1 MRNGTF
7 DSSLLSVFRLFV
19 GIRLIF
25 VAISW
30 LALRLIVVPFHP
42 FYPIISYI
50 SFTDVFVLLIYLS
63 WPWPRLKL
71 GKLYLPLALMIATVT
86 PIIENFLTSG
96 AGQTSALNLI
106 MAFAGQWQLIIILLF
121 PFILI
126 SWEYPYKWVVASD
139 LFLGVLEGSLVAIAS
154 FMSNA
159 QMEAVIGVIIFRTL
173 LFLLVGYFINSL
185 ITEQRRQNHKFEQ
198 ANRQLALQAKALEAL
213 ATSRERNRLARELHD
228 TLAHSLSALAV
239 QLEAVSALW
248 DSNPQRSHDLME
260 QSLTMTRNGLNEAR
274 RAIQS
279 LRITPLED
287 LGLLLAL
294 RNLAISSA
302 ERNVATIDIRMP
314 NELPALGP
322 EVEHGIYRIVEEA
335 LRNIEQ
341 HARASHVDLWLE
353 QKDHLLTLTIHD
365 NGHGFIS
372 DWADQE
378 DRFGLRGMRERA
390 EEIGGRMSIASQPG
404 VGSTILLQIELKEVD
419 SLAGENL

>member
-19 GIRLIF
+19 AIRLIF
-25 VAISW
+25 VVISW
-30 LALRLIVVPFHP
+30 LASRLIVVPFHP
-42 FYPIISYI
+42 FYPFMSYI
-50 SFTDVFVLLIYLS
+50 SFTEVFVLLIYLS
-63 WPWPRLKL
+63 WTWLRLKL

-86 PIIENFLTSG
+86 PIIGNFLTNG
-96 AGQTSALNLI
+96 AGQTGALNLI
-106 MAFAGQWQLIIILLF
+106 MAFAGQWQLIILLLF

-139 LFLGVLEGSLVAIAS
+139 LFLGILEVSLVAIAS
-154 FMSNA
+154 IMGNS
-159 QMEAVIGVIIFRTL
+159 QMEVVIGVIIFRTL

-260 QSLTMTRNGLNEAR
+260 QSLTTTRNGLNEAR

-302 ERNVATIDIRMP
+302 ERNGATIDIRMP
-314 NELPALGP
+314 KELPALGP

-353 QKDHLLTLTIHD
+353 QKDHLLSLTIHD

-390 EEIGGRMSIASQPG
+390 EEIGGHLNIASQPG
-404 VGSTILLQIELKEVD
+404 IGSTILLQIELKEVD
-419 SLAGENL
+419 TSAGENL

>member
-1 MRNGTF
+1 MRNGAF

-25 VAISW
+25 VVISW
-30 LALRLIVVPFHP
+30 LAIRLIAVPSHP
-42 FYPIISYI
+42 FYPFISYI
-50 SFTDVFVLLIYLS
+50 SFTEVLILLIYLS
-63 WPWPRLKL
+63 WTWLRIKL

-86 PIIENFLTSG
+86 PIIENFLTNG
-96 AGQTSALNLI
+96 AGQTSAFSPIL
-106 MAFAGQWQLIIILLF
+106 AFAGQWQLIIILLF

-126 SWEYPYKWVVASD
+126 SWEYPYIWVVAFD
-139 LFLGVLEGSLVAIAS
+139 LFLGILEGSLVAIAS
-154 FMSNA
+154 FMGNS
-159 QMEAVIGVIIFRTL
+159 QMEVVIGVIIFRTL

-198 ANRQLALQAKALEAL
+198 ANRQLAFQAKALEAL

-260 QSLTMTRNGLNEAR
+260 QSLTTTRNGLNEAR

-302 ERNVATIDIRMP
+302 ERNGAAIDIRMP
-314 NELPALGP
+314 KELPSLGP

-341 HARASHVDLWLE
+341 HARASRVDLWLE

-390 EEIGGRMSIASQPG
+390 EEIGGHLNIASQPG

-419 SLAGENL
+419 TSAGENL